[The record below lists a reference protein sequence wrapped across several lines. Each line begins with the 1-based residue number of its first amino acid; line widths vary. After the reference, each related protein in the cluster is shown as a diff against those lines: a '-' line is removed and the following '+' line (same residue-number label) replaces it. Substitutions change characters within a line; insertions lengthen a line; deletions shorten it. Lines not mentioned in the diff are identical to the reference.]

1 VVLPL
6 SVFIY
11 PTNELLIDY
20 IMDSIGKAVVILSLL
35 GIGILYGIS
44 LTSFVEP
51 PYVPLEEV
59 AVGTHEGTFIRTKGV
74 ITDLSITEYG
84 NLLTLRGNKTELL
97 IFVDLGIGKEQL
109 NLSYGDEIEVQGR
122 VQLYKGRYELVAAE
136 NTINKVSAENESVVS
151 FVSQIARHPE
161 EYEGKRI
168 RVVGYAEGVYKHVF
182 YLGSE
187 GDSYQM
193 RVKVEAEARAKTNN
207 GSIPISEL
215 QKGDKIIAEGVFR
228 YNPENMRYELNL
240 ISLRRC

>member
-1 VVLPL
+1 MVVLPL

-11 PTNELLIDY
+11 PTSELLIDY

-74 ITDLSITEYG
+74 ITDLSVTEYG

-136 NTINKVSAENESVVS
+136 NTINKVSAENESAVS
-151 FVSQIARHPE
+151 F
-161 EYEGKRI
+161 
-168 RVVGYAEGVYKHVF
+168 
-182 YLGSE
+182 
-187 GDSYQM
+187 
-193 RVKVEAEARAKTNN
+193 
-207 GSIPISEL
+207 
-215 QKGDKIIAEGVFR
+215 
-228 YNPENMRYELNL
+228 
-240 ISLRRC
+240 

>member
-1 VVLPL
+1 
-6 SVFIY
+6 
-11 PTNELLIDY
+11 
-20 IMDSIGKAVVILSLL
+20 MDSIGKAVVILSLL

-74 ITDLSITEYG
+74 ITDLSVTGYG

-97 IFVDLGIGKEQL
+97 VFVDLGIGKEQL

-122 VQLYKGRYELVAAE
+122 VKLYKGRYELVAAE
-136 NTINKVSAENESVVS
+136 NTIKKLSAENESAIS

-193 RVKVEAEARAKTNN
+193 RVKVEAEARAKTDN

>member
-1 VVLPL
+1 MVLPL